1 MKKAMRFFSTLL
13 VALIVALG
21 VGTAFGAGAGVAVL
35 GASALV
41 KVPAGSLGMS
51 VVPEIWTDFIVENL
65 FKDNEFLLQ
74 SIDESQYVLQGSVV
88 HVPQAGAPSGV
99 KRNRTQL
106 PATITRR
113 SDVDV
118 TYALDEFTTDPRF
131 IPEAD
136 KTQLSYDKMESCM
149 TEDMSY
155 LRQVL
160 ADTMLY
166 NWRPTYFI
174 KASKALSGD
183 YLIHGTGKRTGVCVD
198 DFVKAKEIMNKWGVP
213 KEDRFVILNSEMYA
227 QICNDVRLNQNDN
240 LLTAVYDP
248 VNGKLVKLEGF
259 VIYERS
265 TVLLAKNGRL
275 DGVNGKPYSTLRT
288 ADQIYSPEEYEA
300 IETGN
305 IDAFPTAC
313 AIGLFW
319 QKTAVRRALGQTK
332 MFENEGDPTYYG
344 DIYSFLQRAGGR
356 KSRGDAMGVLGL
368 IQGSSE
374 GPELTETEPDK
385 I

>member
-1 MKKAMRFFSTLL
+1 MKNVMRFFSTLL
-13 VALIVALG
+13 VAVIVALG

-41 KVPAGSLGMS
+41 KTPAGSLCMS

-74 SIDESQYVLQGSVV
+74 SVDESQYVLQGSVV

-174 KASKALSGD
+174 KASKTKSAD
-183 YLIHGTGKRTGVCVD
+183 YLIHGTGLRTGVCVD
-198 DFVKAKEIMNKWGVP
+198 DFVKAKEIMNKWGIP

-227 QICNDVRLNQNDN
+227 QICNDVRNATNEN
-240 LLTAVYDP
+240 LMTAVYSP
-248 VNGKLVKLEGF
+248 VTGRLEKLEGF

-265 TVLLAKNGRL
+265 TVLLAKNSTL
-275 DGVNGKPYSTLRT
+275 TAVNGKPYFKFTSTDLT
-288 ADQIYSPEEYEA
+288 YSPEDYEA

-305 IDAFPTAC
+305 TNGTNTAC
-313 AIGLFW
+313 AVGLFW
-319 QKTAVRRALGQTK
+319 QKNAVRRALGQTK
-332 MFENEGDPTYYG
+332 MFENTGDPTYYG

-368 IQGSSE
+368 IQEYSA
-374 GPELTETEPDK
+374 D
-385 I
+385 

>member
-1 MKKAMRFFSTLL
+1 MKNIMRFMSTLL
-13 VALIVALG
+13 VAVIMALG
-21 VGTAFGAGAGVAVL
+21 VGTVFGAGAGVAVL

-65 FKDNEFLLQ
+65 FKNNEFLLQ

-131 IPEAD
+131 IPDAD
-136 KTQLSYDKMESCM
+136 KTQLSYDKLDSCM
-149 TEDMSY
+149 TEDMTY
-155 LRQVL
+155 LRQVV
-160 ADTMLY
+160 ADTMFY

-174 KASKALSGD
+174 KASKTKSAD
-183 YLIHGTGKRTGVCVD
+183 YLIHGTGVRTGVCVD
-198 DFVKAKEIMNKWGVP
+198 DFVKAKEVFNKWGIP
-213 KEDRFVILNSEMYA
+213 KEDRYVALNSEMYA
-227 QICNDVRLNQNDN
+227 QICNDVRNATNEN
-240 LLTAVYDP
+240 LMSAVYDP
-248 VNGKLVKLEGF
+248 KTGRLEKLEGF
-259 VIYERS
+259 VIIERS
-265 TVLLAKNGRL
+265 TVLMASNSTLTA
-275 DGVNGKPYSTLRT
+275 VSGKPYFKFTSTDLT
-288 ADQIYSPEEYEA
+288 YTPEDYEA
-300 IETGN
+300 IEDGSKAADN
-305 IDAFPTAC
+305 TAC
-313 AIGLFW
+313 AVGLFW

-356 KSRGDAMGVLGL
+356 KSRGDGKGVLGL
-368 IQGSSE
+368 MQVYSAS
-374 GPELTETEPDK
+374 
-385 I
+385 